1 MFGKLNLLL
10 VAGILLC
17 LGIIYFIQRDPSEP
31 NYELIP
37 ERQMAQSPAFGTY
50 APNPN
55 FSDGI
60 TFRQPAP
67 GTIPRGWQPFA
78 YGPAP
83 TEMVRAGKELSNPL
97 AFGHPDAKRRGASLY
112 ATYCQFCHGP
122 TGNGDG
128 PVSARGFPPP
138 LSFLKP
144 QALDMKDGE
153 MFHILTYGKGNMP
166 AHALQLSP
174 EDRWALVLHVRVL
187 QDKYTDYPHVQLADT
202 IQLFKANCMP
212 CHGDDGAGTIM
223 RSKLPNLPDFS
234 NLAWQFSKTNLE
246 ISNRIEY
253 GDEPLMP
260 TFRYKLSRDQILG
273 LAIYIRSFAVKD
285 TGAAP
290 KPALPPTAAG
300 LTAVQIFR
308 AYCLACHNVDGRGAI
323 VRPGMPDIPD
333 FTVAAWHAGKKD
345 DELSKAILSGGKF
358 MPPMKDKLTPEDAE
372 KMVKFIRG
380 FQDGKQVVALESQEV
395 PKEDVPIPKF
405 LPPEKAPPV
414 LPEGKT
420 PVEQPPVEKTSP
432 AIANQ
437 LRAAGV
443 LFREYCIVCHNID
456 GKGVAAMRAALPPLP
471 DFTKPS
477 FQAEHS
483 NPQLLISILDGKG
496 TLMPANRGRL
506 NESQARDLVAFIRAF
521 GPAGSTS
528 IASPAAPNEFQKQFE
543 QLQRQFEALQQDI
556 GGLKK
561 TPPQK

>member
-10 VAGILLC
+10 VASILLC
-17 LGIIYFIQRDPSEP
+17 LGIIYFVQRDPSEP

-37 ERQMAQSPAFGTY
+37 ERQMSLSPAYETY

-55 FSDGI
+55 FPDGI

-67 GTIPRGWQPFA
+67 GTISRGSQPFA
-78 YGPAP
+78 YGPTP

-97 AFGHPDAKRRGASLY
+97 SFGHPDAKQRGAVLY
-112 ATYCQFCHGP
+112 ANYCQFCHGP

-128 PVSARGFPPP
+128 QVSGRGFPAP

-166 AHALQLSP
+166 AHAVQLSP
-174 EDRWALVLHVRVL
+174 EDRWALVLYVRVL
-187 QDKYTDYPHVQLADT
+187 QNKFTEYPNVRLADMV
-202 IQLFKANCMP
+202 QVFKANCMA
-212 CHGDDGAGTIM
+212 CHGEDGAGALL
-223 RSKLPNLPDFS
+223 RDKLPNLPDFS
-234 NLAWQFSKTNLE
+234 SLAWQFSKTNLE

-260 TFRYKLSRDQILG
+260 TFRYRLSRDQILG

-285 TGAAP
+285 IGAAAP
-290 KPALPPTAAG
+290 KPTLPPTAAG
-300 LTAVQIFR
+300 LTPVQIFR

-333 FTVAAWHAGKKD
+333 FTVASWHTGKKD

-358 MPPMKDKLTPEDAE
+358 MPPMKDKLTPENAD
-372 KMVKFIRG
+372 KMVHFIRA
-380 FQDGKQVVALESQEV
+380 FQDGKQVVALESPEV

-405 LPPEKAPPV
+405 ITPEKAPPV
-414 LPEGKT
+414 LPDDKT
-420 PVEQPPVEKTSP
+420 NLEKPPVEKTSP
-432 AIANQ
+432 DIANR

-443 LFREYCIVCHNID
+443 LFREYCIVCHGTD

-471 DFTKPS
+471 DFTRPNFHK
-477 FQAEHS
+477 EHS
-483 NPQLLISILDGKG
+483 DPQLLISILDGKG
-496 TLMPANRGRL
+496 ALMPANRGRL
-506 NESQARDLVAFIRAF
+506 NESQGRDLVAFVRAF
-521 GPAGSTS
+521 GPVGSTS
-528 IASPAAPNEFQKQFE
+528 VASPAPNEFQKQFE
-543 QLQRQFEALQQDI
+543 QLQRQFEALQQDLGI
-556 GGLKK
+556 MKK
-561 TPPQK
+561 APPKQ